1 MTKTTSTPAPAPQS
15 GNWSDWQKQLAGL
28 VLIALVPVAL
38 WVSRP
43 VLYPLVYMLIIA
55 FLLNYPIRFLHRRLK
70 LSYRMA
76 VILVYL
82 LFVLLVVL
90 VMGWL
95 FVLLIGS
102 VMNLVQSFNDFVV
115 GLLPRP
121 GASGA
126 LGASGAFGGLLGSLG
141 TTLALLNGLAR
152 AGDSL
157 RQGFS
162 SSGVMQLVAAFG
174 RFATDLGLVVVVL
187 LFFLLEYPQTMAAL
201 GKKLPAATR
210 REYAILLQRG
220 HTLFQNYMLGSG
232 LIVLIYW
239 LISTVFFLLTGVP
252 NAVVAG
258 LIVALPNFIPHIGGL
273 FSAILVFFIA
283 LISGSNTIT
292 LNPLIFAFV
301 EMAVFMLIAG
311 ITYYL
316 VDVRIFSRSVQVP
329 VWLLLL
335 SVAVFSAAFGLLGL
349 LVAAAA
355 LALLG
360 ELLDYVRHKMRS
372 EEPFPGEAE
381 PPILGG

>member
-1 MTKTTSTPAPAPQS
+1 MSKTTTPAPAPKTGS
-15 GNWSDWQKQLAGL
+15 WTDWQKQLAGL
-28 VLIALVPVAL
+28 VLIVLVPVTL

-70 LSYRMA
+70 LSYRIA

-102 VMNLVQSFNDFVV
+102 VINLVQSFNDFVV

-121 GASGA
+121 GASGI
-126 LGASGAFGGLLGSLG
+126 FGGLLGSLG
-141 TTLALLNGLAR
+141 TTLALLSGIAR

-174 RFATDLGLVVVVL
+174 SFATDLGLVVIVL

-201 GKKLPAATR
+201 GKKLPEATR

-220 HTLFQNYMLGSG
+220 HTLFQNYMLGSV

-239 LISTVFFLLTGVP
+239 LISTLFFLLTGVP

-283 LISGSNTIT
+283 LISGSSTID
-292 LNPLIFAFV
+292 LNPLVFAFV
-301 EMAVFMLIAG
+301 EMAIFMLIAG
-311 ITYYL
+311 VTYYL

-349 LVAAAA
+349 LVAAAV

-360 ELLDYVRHKMRS
+360 ELLDYVLHKIRG
-372 EEPFPGEAE
+372 EEPFPGRAE
-381 PPILGG
+381 PPIFGS

>member
-1 MTKTTSTPAPAPQS
+1 MSKTTTPAPAPKAAS
-15 GNWSDWQKQLAGL
+15 WPDWQKQLAGL
-28 VLIALVPVAL
+28 VLVVLVPVTL

-70 LSYRMA
+70 LSYRIA

-102 VMNLVQSFNDFVV
+102 VINLVQSFNDFVV

-126 LGASGAFGGLLGSLG
+126 FGGLLGSLG
-141 TTLALLNGLAR
+141 TTLALLNGIAR

-174 RFATDLGLVVVVL
+174 RFATDLGLVVIVL

-201 GKKLPAATR
+201 GRKLPAATR

-220 HTLFQNYMLGSG
+220 HTLFQNYMLGSV

-283 LISGSNTIT
+283 LISGSSTIT

-301 EMAVFMLIAG
+301 EMAIFMLIAG
-311 ITYYL
+311 VTYYL
-316 VDVRIFSRSVQVP
+316 VDVRVFSRSVQVP

-349 LVAAAA
+349 LVAAAV

-360 ELLDYVRHKMRS
+360 ELLDYVLHKMRS

-381 PPILGG
+381 PPIFGS